1 MDIKRILNR
10 QSHTFTLTETELEQA
25 YRIMEKRYLEEDF
38 VNTMSNSL
46 HEPDSRFHSGHL
58 DEFPELLNWLCSCFH
73 HFFDANMSH
82 NDILQLILNH
92 LNHSSLE
99 PQFFWICP
107 GLFRQTVRE
116 QKRNCP
122 TVSRTAACTTTA
134 IILLR
139 QGTEVPGG
147 KCWPPS
153 SPCTKT
159 AAASAAKKLAQ
170 ENALRQNT

>member
-1 MDIKRILNR
+1 MDIKRILHR

-58 DEFPELLNWLCSCFH
+58 DEFPELLNW
-73 HFFDANMSH
+73 
-82 NDILQLILNH
+82 
-92 LNHSSLE
+92 
-99 PQFFWICP
+99 ICP
-107 GLFRQTVRE
+107 ELFRQTVRE

-159 AAASAAKKLAQ
+159 AAASAAKKSAQ